1 MEHFSLHL
9 PLKPPFPVGSVRG
22 LQPTL
27 TLCFQGRDGPTLKE
41 RLVQLVQNMPEM
53 TTDTPDSNTLP
64 STTAVHTESQTM
76 SPSTLAE
83 GQENLTKERSYSM
96 VTADIE
102 GLKLDL
108 LTLQKK
114 VEENANLLSANIQK
128 QESIDHKTRYEHLL
142 STLRKKEKEIEEL
155 EEKCLSFENQALS
168 LEQENDSLRLALK
181 IIVQEKNEC
190 DSRPQKAD
198 DRWSLV
204 ENTHAANRTKIKR
217 NEQTIPNDNIGT
229 RNRFEP
235 LENEVQG
242 HGFINVSQTP
252 SNEANKEARNRMPN
266 ARHSET
272 SNSRSRT
279 DRATRTSDSVRNDPT
294 NQSAKRKE
302 VFIVGD
308 SILKNLQ
315 GRKLSRSS
323 KVKVSSFP
331 GCTTMDMRD
340 HIKPILRRN
349 PDAIVMH
356 VGTNS
361 LRSSATV
368 RDCAEEIVN
377 LATMISNESS
387 ADLAISAII
396 PRSDN
401 EVLAVKVSG
410 VNKILKTFCN
420 QNEWGYVDHS
430 NISPQHDLNR
440 SGLHLN
446 TKGTARLATNFINYL
461 RGD

>member
-1 MEHFSLHL
+1 M
-9 PLKPPFPVGSVRG
+9 
-22 LQPTL
+22 
-27 TLCFQGRDGPTLKE
+27 
-41 RLVQLVQNMPEM
+41 
-53 TTDTPDSNTLP
+53 
-64 STTAVHTESQTM
+64 
-76 SPSTLAE
+76 
-83 GQENLTKERSYSM
+83 
-96 VTADIE
+96 
-102 GLKLDL
+102 
-108 LTLQKK
+108 
-114 VEENANLLSANIQK
+114 SANIQK
-128 QESIDHKTRYEHLL
+128 QQELKVATEGIDHKTRYEHLL

-155 EEKCLSFENQALS
+155 EEKCLSFENRALS

-198 DRWSLV
+198 NRWSLV

-217 NEQTIPNDNIGT
+217 HQQTIPNDNIGT

-252 SNEANKEARNRMPN
+252 SNEANKEARNRMPS

-420 QNEWGYVDHS
+420 QNGWGYVDHS